1 MTKVL
6 LENFPK
12 SLANESYIGAYFGSK
27 MTLPGSFLA
36 ERKCGELTDLL
47 SYEAGFKLV
56 FNKVQLNNF
65 RLMEDLGLI
74 LAVPLKLWVCFS
86 TAFFSLLVLV
96 CLSLTASSRC
106 LRAESDLWLKFRDT
120 IP

>member
-56 FNKVQLNNF
+56 FNKMQLNNF

-74 LAVPLKLWVCFS
+74 ISC
-86 TAFFSLLVLV
+86 AFETLGLLQYCLFSLLILV

-106 LRAESDLWLKFRDT
+106 LRAESDLWLKFHDT
-120 IP
+120 IL

>member
-27 MTLPGSFLA
+27 MTLPCSFLA

-47 SYEAGFKLV
+47 SCEAGFKLV
-56 FNKVQLNNF
+56 FNKMQLNNF

-74 LAVPLKLWVCFS
+74 ISC
-86 TAFFSLLVLV
+86 AFETLGVLQYCLFFTFNFSLFVINSKLKMPKGRIRPL
-96 CLSLTASSRC
+96 
-106 LRAESDLWLKFRDT
+106 AE